1 MGFDL
6 IGRKPT
12 GERGAHF
19 YNNNR
24 WWWALWDYVT
34 HYCRDILTREQARW
48 GYLNQNIVIHATQA
62 HLMACRLHHL
72 REAGKDKEFEH
83 EMQDRYEGIPC
94 RICRTCNV
102 AGFRVDDLTCSSCGR
117 MLENSVLPGSAAPFS
132 TKNVDAFG
140 DFCSQSGGFY
150 IC

>member
-19 YNNNR
+19 YNNIR
-24 WWWALWDYVT
+24 WWSALWNYVT
-34 HYCRDILTREQARW
+34 HYCRDILTREQASL
-48 GYLNQNIVIHATQA
+48 GYVNQHIEIHAWQT

-72 REAGKDKEFEH
+72 REAGKDKEFER
-83 EMQDRYEGIPC
+83 EIQDRYEATPC
-94 RICRTCNV
+94 KICRTCNITEL
-102 AGFRVDDLTCSSCGR
+102 GVDDLTCGSCGR
-117 MLENSVLPGSAAPFS
+117 VSEKSVLPRSAAPFS
-132 TKNVDAFG
+132 RENVDAFV